1 MTGGY
6 RVKNSSLVP
15 QFPSRMEGKVETQ
28 NVTIPS
34 KVKVSESQS
43 QDLREGS
50 VGKIDPVEA
59 PKQRSIAGLYITP
72 VLQFD
77 SQALSVI
84 FQVRDGLSGEVKQ
97 EYPQESVIKGREQ
110 TTNVDKTPSVNVDA
124 DIQPVDTN
132 KSAVP
137 QEKAAL
143 QSASVDLNTAPAESN
158 GATAIASTTAGIAA
172 GLGGA

>member
-1 MTGGY
+1 M
-6 RVKNSSLVP
+6 
-15 QFPSRMEGKVETQ
+15 ETQ
-28 NVTIPS
+28 NVNIPS
-34 KVKVSESQS
+34 NVKVSESQG
-43 QDLREGS
+43 QELRAGS
-50 VGKIDPVEA
+50 VGKTESIEA

-97 EYPQESVIKGREQ
+97 EYPQESVIKGREE
-110 TTNVDKTPSVNVDA
+110 TTNIDKTLSVNVDA

-132 KSAVP
+132 KTAVP
-137 QEKAAL
+137 QEKVSL

-158 GATAIASTTAGIAA
+158 GSAAIASTTAGIAA

>member
-1 MTGGY
+1 
-6 RVKNSSLVP
+6 
-15 QFPSRMEGKVETQ
+15 METPKV
-28 NVTIPS
+28 NIPS
-34 KVKVSESQS
+34 NVRVSESQS
-43 QDLREGS
+43 QDLQVGS
-50 VGKIDPVEA
+50 VGKVEPEAA

-84 FQVRDGLSGEVKQ
+84 FQIRDGLSGEVKQ
-97 EYPQESVIKGREQ
+97 EYPQESVIKGREEA
-110 TTNVDKTPSVNVDA
+110 TNVDKTPSVNVDV

-132 KSAVP
+132 TSAVP
-137 QEKAAL
+137 QEKVAR
-143 QSASVDLNTAPAESN
+143 QNASVDLNTAPAESN

>member
-1 MTGGY
+1 M
-6 RVKNSSLVP
+6 
-15 QFPSRMEGKVETQ
+15 ETQ
-28 NVTIPS
+28 NVNIPS
-34 KVKVSESQS
+34 NVKVSESQS
-43 QDLREGS
+43 QELRAGS
-50 VGKIDPVEA
+50 VGKTESIEA

-97 EYPQESVIKGREQ
+97 EYPQESVIKGREE
-110 TTNVDKTPSVNVDA
+110 TADVDKTPSVNVDA

-132 KSAVP
+132 KTAVP
-137 QEKAAL
+137 QEKVSL

-158 GATAIASTTAGIAA
+158 GSAAIASTTAGIAA

>member
-1 MTGGY
+1 M
-6 RVKNSSLVP
+6 
-15 QFPSRMEGKVETQ
+15 ETQ
-28 NVTIPS
+28 NVNVPS
-34 KVKVSESQS
+34 NVKVSEGQGRDSQAS
-43 QDLREGS
+43 S
-50 VGKIDPVEA
+50 VGKIEPVA
-59 PKQRSIAGLYITP
+59 ASKQRSIAGLYITP

-97 EYPQESVIKGREQ
+97 EYPQESVIKGREE
-110 TTNVDKTPSVNVDA
+110 TTTVDKNSVVVEA
-124 DIQPVDTN
+124 DIQPVEIN

-158 GATAIASTTAGIAA
+158 GATAVASTTVGIAT

>member
-1 MTGGY
+1 
-6 RVKNSSLVP
+6 
-15 QFPSRMEGKVETQ
+15 MEGKVETQ
-28 NVTIPS
+28 NVNIPS
-34 KVKVSESQS
+34 NVKVSESQS
-43 QDLREGS
+43 QDLQAGS
-50 VGKIDPVEA
+50 VGKTEAVEA

-97 EYPQESVIKGREQ
+97 EYPQESVIKGREE
-110 TTNVDKTPSVNVDA
+110 TTNVDKTPSVNVNVDA

-137 QEKAAL
+137 QEKAAQ
-143 QSASVDLNTAPAESN
+143 QSASVDLNTVPAASN
-158 GATAIASTTAGIAA
+158 GATAVASTTVGIAA

>member
-1 MTGGY
+1 MNY
-6 RVKNSSLVP
+6 NARVKNSMLKA
-15 QFPSRMEGKVETQ
+15 QFHSRMEGKVETQ
-28 NVTIPS
+28 NVNIPS
-34 KVKVSESQS
+34 NLKVSENQS
-43 QDLREGS
+43 QELRAGS
-50 VGKIDPVEA
+50 AGKTESIEA

-97 EYPQESVIKGREQ
+97 EYPQESVIKGREE
-110 TTNVDKTPSVNVDA
+110 TTNIDKTLSVNVDA

-132 KSAVP
+132 KTAVP
-137 QEKAAL
+137 QEKVSL

-158 GATAIASTTAGIAA
+158 GAAAIASTTAGIAA

>member
-1 MTGGY
+1 M
-6 RVKNSSLVP
+6 P
-15 QFPSRMEGKVETQ
+15 D
-28 NVTIPS
+28 
-34 KVKVSESQS
+34 SQIA
-43 QDLREGS
+43 
-50 VGKIDPVEA
+50 KPV
-59 PKQRSIAGLYITP
+59 TP

-84 FQVRDGLSGEVKQ
+84 FQIRDGLSGEVKQ
-97 EYPQESVIKGREQ
+97 EYPQESVIKGREE

-137 QEKAAL
+137 QEKAAQ
-143 QSASVDLNTAPAESN
+143 QSASVDLNTVPAASN
-158 GATAIASTTAGIAA
+158 GATAVASTTVGIAA

>member
-1 MTGGY
+1 
-6 RVKNSSLVP
+6 
-15 QFPSRMEGKVETQ
+15 MEGKVETQ
-28 NVTIPS
+28 NINIPS
-34 KVKVSESQS
+34 NVKVTESQS
-43 QDLREGS
+43 QDLKAGS
-50 VGKIDPVEA
+50 VGQTEAVEA

-97 EYPQESVIKGREQ
+97 EYPQESVIKGREE
-110 TTNVDKTPSVNVDA
+110 TTNVNKTLSVNVDA

-132 KSAVP
+132 KSEVP

-143 QSASVDLNTAPAESN
+143 QSAGLDLNTAPAESN

>member
-1 MTGGY
+1 M
-6 RVKNSSLVP
+6 
-15 QFPSRMEGKVETQ
+15 ETQ
-28 NVTIPS
+28 NVNIPS
-34 KVKVSESQS
+34 NVKVSESQS
-43 QDLREGS
+43 QDLRAAPDVKKVRE
-50 VGKIDPVEA
+50 EA
-59 PKQRSIAGLYITP
+59 PKQRSKAGLYITP

-143 QSASVDLNTAPAESN
+143 QSASVDLNTVPAESN

>member
-1 MTGGY
+1 M
-6 RVKNSSLVP
+6 
-15 QFPSRMEGKVETQ
+15 ETQ
-28 NVTIPS
+28 NVNIPS
-34 KVKVSESQS
+34 NVKVSESQS
-43 QDLREGS
+43 QDLQAGS
-50 VGKIDPVEA
+50 VGKTEPVEA

-97 EYPQESVIKGREQ
+97 EYPQESVIKGREE
-110 TTNVDKTPSVNVDA
+110 TTNADKTPSVNVDA

-137 QEKAAL
+137 QEKAAQ
-143 QSASVDLNTAPAESN
+143 QSASVDLNTVPAASN
-158 GATAIASTTAGIAA
+158 GATAVASTTVGIAA

>member
-1 MTGGY
+1 M
-6 RVKNSSLVP
+6 
-15 QFPSRMEGKVETQ
+15 ETQ
-28 NVTIPS
+28 NVNIPS
-34 KVKVSESQS
+34 NVKVSESQS
-43 QDLREGS
+43 QESRAGS
-50 VGKIDPVEA
+50 VGRTESIEA

-97 EYPQESVIKGREQ
+97 EYPQESVIKGREE
-110 TTNVDKTPSVNVDA
+110 TTNVDKTPSVNVDG

-132 KSAVP
+132 KSGVP
-137 QEKAAL
+137 QEKVSL

-158 GATAIASTTAGIAA
+158 GATAIASTTVGIAT

>member
-1 MTGGY
+1 MFGT
-6 RVKNSSLVP
+6 
-15 QFPSRMEGKVETQ
+15 QFHSRMEGKVETQ
-28 NVTIPS
+28 NVNSPS
-34 KVKVSESQS
+34 NVKVSGSQS
-43 QDLREGS
+43 QDLQEGS
-50 VGKIDPVEA
+50 VGKTEPVEA

-110 TTNVDKTPSVNVDA
+110 TTNVDKTPSVNVDS

-143 QSASVDLNTAPAESN
+143 QSASVDLNTVPAESN

>member
-1 MTGGY
+1 M
-6 RVKNSSLVP
+6 
-15 QFPSRMEGKVETQ
+15 ETQ
-28 NVTIPS
+28 NVNIPS
-34 KVKVSESQS
+34 NVKVSDSQS
-43 QDLREGS
+43 QDLRAGS
-50 VGKIDPVEA
+50 VGKTEQVEA

-97 EYPQESVIKGREQ
+97 EYPQESVIKGREETTNEE
-110 TTNVDKTPSVNVDA
+110 TTNVDKTPSVNVDF

-137 QEKAAL
+137 QEKAAQ
-143 QSASVDLNTAPAESN
+143 QSASVDLNTVPAESN
-158 GATAIASTTAGIAA
+158 GATAVASTTVGIAA

>member
-1 MTGGY
+1 M
-6 RVKNSSLVP
+6 
-15 QFPSRMEGKVETQ
+15 ETQ
-28 NVTIPS
+28 NVNIPS
-34 KVKVSESQS
+34 NVKVSESQS
-43 QDLREGS
+43 QGLQAGS
-50 VGKIDPVEA
+50 VGKTEPVET

-97 EYPQESVIKGREQ
+97 EYPQESVIKGREE
-110 TTNVDKTPSVNVDA
+110 TSNVDKTPSVNVDT

-137 QEKAAL
+137 QEKAAQ
-143 QSASVDLNTAPAESN
+143 QSASVDLNTVPAASN
-158 GATAIASTTAGIAA
+158 GATAVASTTVGIAA

>member
-1 MTGGY
+1 M
-6 RVKNSSLVP
+6 
-15 QFPSRMEGKVETQ
+15 ETQ
-28 NVTIPS
+28 NVNSPS
-34 KVKVSESQS
+34 NVKVSDSQS
-43 QDLREGS
+43 QDLRAGS
-50 VGKIDPVEA
+50 VGKAQSIEA

-97 EYPQESVIKGREQ
+97 EYPQESVIKGREE

-132 KSAVP
+132 KTAVP
-137 QEKAAL
+137 QEKVSF

-158 GATAIASTTAGIAA
+158 GSAAIASTTAGIAA

>member
-1 MTGGY
+1 M
-6 RVKNSSLVP
+6 
-15 QFPSRMEGKVETQ
+15 ETQ
-28 NVTIPS
+28 NVNIPS
-34 KVKVSESQS
+34 NVKVSESQS
-43 QDLREGS
+43 QDLRASS

-110 TTNVDKTPSVNVDA
+110 TTNVDKTPSVNVDS

-143 QSASVDLNTAPAESN
+143 PVSYTHLTLPTKRIV
-158 GATAIASTTAGIAA
+158 
-172 GLGGA
+172 

>member
-1 MTGGY
+1 M
-6 RVKNSSLVP
+6 
-15 QFPSRMEGKVETQ
+15 ETQ
-28 NVTIPS
+28 NVNAPS
-34 KVKVSESQS
+34 NVKVSESQGR
-43 QDLREGS
+43 DLQAGS
-50 VGKIDPVEA
+50 VGKTEPVA
-59 PKQRSIAGLYITP
+59 ASKQRSIAGLYITP

-97 EYPQESVIKGREQ
+97 EYPQESVIKGREA
-110 TTNVDKTPSVNVDA
+110 TATVDKSSVNVEA
-124 DIQPVDTN
+124 DIQPVEIN

-158 GATAIASTTAGIAA
+158 GATAVASTTVGIAT